1 MQWREGKPGFL
12 FLLAVLAFALD
23 AGIEVMFA
31 LVPIG

>member
-1 MQWREGKPGFL
+1 MKNHSLGFV

-31 LVPIG
+31 FQLVG